1 MVGFLQNVDET
12 VAELDSSLNYEESDW
27 DSSYILAELR
37 KKGVLTDEQYAS
49 FMKWD
54 ASSTVKKKVLL
65 RWQQNHL
72 LKGQ

>member
-12 VAELDSSLNYEESDW
+12 VAELDSSSDYEESDW

-37 KKGVLTDEQYAS
+37 KKGVLTAEQYAS
-49 FMKWD
+49 YMKCD
-54 ASSTVKKKVLL
+54 ASSAVKKKALL